1 MEEAGHI
8 WVNWSKE
15 NAVDLYKAGLS
26 KVKGSKYL
34 AEVEA
39 NKSYQKE
46 ALKLGKKGSPAY
58 NNYMKEEALAKA
70 IADNGAKFVTETRKN
85 DFIQW
90 VNEMWK
96 QVAKAFG
103 IQDLST
109 KQIKAL
115 TLEEFAKMAA
125 ADVFAKEKQKFPENV
140 LNIAKETGLSPQE
153 VERTYK
159 KYDGTKSIEEIAIED
174 YNSARAAGNEQKLEN
189 SKKAFEALLKADSD
203 SPTAKK
209 KAAKIK
215 EEVSKETFTEASE
228 IMNNIDNIRQQLLDA
243 GVIKSINC
251 KWGK

>member
-1 MEEAGHI
+1 
-8 WVNWSKE
+8 
-15 NAVDLYKAGLS
+15 
-26 KVKGSKYL
+26 
-34 AEVEA
+34 
-39 NKSYQKE
+39 
-46 ALKLGKKGSPAY
+46 
-58 NNYMKEEALAKA
+58 MKEEALAKA

-103 IQDLST
+103 IQDLSA

-153 VERTYK
+153 VQNTYK
-159 KYDGTKSIEEIAIED
+159 KYDGTKNIEEITIDD
-174 YNSARAAGNEQKLEN
+174 YNNARAVGNEQKLEN

-209 KAAKIK
+209 KADKLK
-215 EEVSKETFTEASE
+215 EEVSKETLKGASD
-228 IMNNIDNIRQQLLDA
+228 IMENIDEIRKQLLDA